1 MENKMSNH
9 VEEIFAAF
17 IAFATYN
24 LTHHFNIQL
33 IDANVLNTGF
43 DLGNK
48 FINMLIG
55 IATACIGYL
64 AVWLIKKY
72 ITKEIK

>member
-1 MENKMSNH
+1 MENKMDNRL
-9 VEEIFAAF
+9 EELIFGALASMVYTL
-17 IAFATYN
+17 AH
-24 LTHHFNIQL
+24 LFNIQL

-48 FINMLIG
+48 LINMLIG

>member
-1 MENKMSNH
+1 MENKMDKH
-9 VEEIFAAF
+9 LEGMFAGLIAF
-17 IAFATYN
+17 ITYN
-24 LTHHFNIQL
+24 LAHLFNIQL
-33 IDANVLNTGF
+33 IDANVMNTGF

>member
-1 MENKMSNH
+1 MDNRL
-9 VEEIFAAF
+9 EELIFGALASMVYTL
-17 IAFATYN
+17 AH
-24 LTHHFNIQL
+24 LFNIQL

-48 FINMLIG
+48 LINMLIG

>member
-1 MENKMSNH
+1 MENKMDNH
-9 VEEIFAAF
+9 LDELIFGALASMVYTL
-17 IAFATYN
+17 AH
-24 LTHHFNIQL
+24 LFNIQL

-48 FINMLIG
+48 LINMLIG